1 MDSPMISVII
11 PVYNAEKTIARCI
24 DSVLEQT
31 YQDFEILLIDDG
43 STDGGGEICKTY
55 ADNYSRVRYIKKEN
69 GGVSTAR
76 NRGIDEAQGKYLT
89 FIDSDDWFEPVTLE
103 RLVTT
108 AEDNHADMVIPR
120 TRMYFCKSDG
130 SFDKY
135 VYNDDDFDMLVTGN
149 DIASNFEK
157 LRESWALYSTCGRLY
172 RREFLLT
179 SNLRFDIRIK
189 VLEDL
194 CFNLSCLQEAT
205 TLVHISDVLY
215 NFYVLSIEGY
225 AYKRSYQ
232 NYIISNEHVYLAIKS
247 FNEKFGLDFTQ
258 GQYDFIMSYW
268 VLAINAVVATEK
280 NRKTANKSLKLIA
293 DKVEEERL
301 YEHCTKGNL
310 DRQYHVLFCYKS
322 SLFFKFLKKL
332 KDIKHKLA
340 GNN

>member
-43 STDGGGEICKTY
+43 STDGGSEICITY
-55 ADNYSRVRYIKKEN
+55 AEKESRIRYIKKDN

-76 NRGIDEAQGKYLT
+76 NRGVDEAQGKYIT
-89 FIDSDDWFEPVTLE
+89 FIDSDDWFESATLE

-108 AEDNHADMVIPR
+108 AEKHDADLVIPR
-120 TRMYFCKSDG
+120 TRMYFCKPDG

-135 VYNDDDFDMLVTGN
+135 VYNDDDFDMLVIGS
-149 DIASNFEK
+149 DIAGNFEK

-172 RREFLLT
+172 RREFLIT
-179 SNLRFDIRIK
+179 SELRFNVHIK

-194 CFNLSCLQEAT
+194 CFNLSCLQEVK

-232 NYIISNEHVYLAIKS
+232 NYIISNEQVYLAIKS
-247 FNEKFGLDFTQ
+247 FNEKFGLKFTQ
-258 GQYDFIMSYW
+258 GQYDFLMSYW
-268 VLAINAVVATEK
+268 VLAINAVIATEK
-280 NRKTANKSLKLIA
+280 NRKTANKNLRLIA
-293 DKVEEERL
+293 DKTEEESL
-301 YEHCTKGNL
+301 YEHCTKGSI
-310 DRQYHVLFCYKS
+310 DRQYHMLFRYKNPY
-322 SLFFKFLKKL
+322 LFKSINCMKRL
-332 KDIKHKLA
+332 KHKLIKR
-340 GNN
+340 

>member
-55 ADNYSRVRYIKKEN
+55 ADKDNRVRYIKKEN

-76 NRGIDEAQGKYLT
+76 NRGIDEAKGKYLS
-89 FIDSDDWFEPVTLE
+89 FIDSDDWFEPVTLD

-108 AEDNHADMVIPR
+108 AEKHNADMVIPR
-120 TRMYFCKSDG
+120 TRMYFCKPDG

-135 VYNDDDFDMLVTGN
+135 VYNDDDFDMLVIGS
-149 DIASNFEK
+149 DIAGNFEK

-172 RREFLLT
+172 RKEFLLT
-179 SNLRFDIRIK
+179 SELRFDTRIK

-194 CFNLSCLQEAT
+194 CFNLSCLQTAKK
-205 TLVHISDVLY
+205 LVHISDVLY

-225 AYKRSYQ
+225 AYKRRYQ
-232 NYIISNEHVYLAIKS
+232 DYIISNEQVYLAIKS
-247 FNEKFGLDFTQ
+247 FNEKFDLNFTQ
-258 GQYDFIMSYW
+258 EQYDFLMSYW
-268 VLAINAVVATEK
+268 ILAINVVTTTEK
-280 NRKTANKSLKLIA
+280 DRKIANKSLRLIEE
-293 DKVEEERL
+293 KVDEEGL
-301 YEHCTKGNL
+301 YEHCTKSNL
-310 DRQYHVLFCYKS
+310 ERRYHVLFRYKKPL
-322 SLFFKFLKKL
+322 LFNLISEAKKV
-332 KDIKHKLA
+332 KKRIIRR
-340 GNN
+340 